1 MRVRYTDTALAEI
14 QEISSHIEADSPRAA
29 EAVVAQIEHTVK
41 LIGDLPEIGTL
52 KYRGIV
58 RMQTVRRYRQY
69 LVFYAIKA
77 TRLSSSTSATER
89 AGGRGKRV
97 IRVSSVGGKGAN

>member
-77 TRLSSSTSATER
+77 NEV
-89 AGGRGKRV
+89 V
-97 IRVSSVGGKGAN
+97 ILNVRHGARRRPWEEDDSR